1 MSKML
6 IAVVFAA
13 IATLF
18 SSVSHGQEKT
28 FEIRGSVVLRGQPL
42 GNLDVSL
49 RAKGARDV
57 RKTVT
62 DENGAFS
69 FDGLPPGYYGLQ
81 VGEESVTVPPPSP
94 YSLYVDLNVDRA
106 LTLLLPMDMDPCRA
120 HYFRSLDPG
129 SDKNLFA
136 LSGTVRNESGT
147 PIEDSDVTLYVPSLG
162 RVAATHTN
170 AEGFFSFTRLT
181 FRKDYWIQVVNDG
194 YYVGEFTKL
203 DMLPEYESI
212 YLGLALESC
221 EPGHCEA
228 YLRKIPISPLCG

>member
-1 MSKML
+1 MSRML
-6 IAVVFAA
+6 RAVSFTAF
-13 IATLF
+13 ATLF

-28 FEIRGSVVLRGQPL
+28 FEVRGSVVLRGQPL

-49 RAKGARDV
+49 RAKGAGDV

-62 DENGAFS
+62 DRSGAFS
-69 FDGLPPGYYGLQ
+69 FYGLPPGHYDLQ
-81 VGEESVTVPPPSP
+81 VGNESVLVPPPP
-94 YSLYVDLNVDRA
+94 FLRVNLNVDRA
-106 LTLLLPMDMDPCRA
+106 LTLILPIDSDPCRP

-147 PIEDSDVTLYVPSLG
+147 PIEGSDVTLYVPNLG

-221 EPGHCEA
+221 RSGHCEP
-228 YLRKIPISPLCG
+228 YLRQIRIHPLCE